1 MIISWL
7 IYLAV
12 AIGTGAF
19 FVFYSDLIALIVL
32 ITVLAIP
39 VLLFIIHFLA
49 FVFTKIEVEVNDEK
63 ADLEN
68 PVKILIKV
76 KNNSPFPVTHIRLS
90 SGCKNL
96 FLNTEYKARFVINS
110 VPFSQKVFTYEL
122 NSEHIGNIEFT
133 LEKASFYDFF
143 SMFRLSKKLNIKRI
157 VPLYPQTVS
166 VSSHIRPN
174 NWFVG
179 EADKFSNVK
188 AGDDPSEIF
197 DIREYVEGD
206 KLNKIHWKLSSK
218 TDTFMVKEYSLPVS
232 DNVFI
237 YLDLKA
243 KDTTDESLGLI
254 DSLLKTYA
262 SVSLSFA
269 RKNIEHYVGW
279 YNARTSVFVKTKIKS
294 ESDVYITLG
303 RIFSDTIFVDEPM
316 FEKCDFFLKQKY
328 SHIITI
334 TSNPAKDAETIFAG
348 FDISLSLLSVVCV
361 EYERSEIPAMDNT
374 KFIPVIP
381 GAEEKCLY
389 HIKF

>member
-39 VLLFIIHFLA
+39 VLLFIIHIVAFLL
-49 FVFTKIEVEVNDEK
+49 TEIDVEINDEN
-63 ADLEN
+63 ANLDT

-76 KNNSPFPVTHIRLS
+76 KNNSPFPVTHIKLAS
-90 SGCKNL
+90 SCKNL
-96 FLNTEYKARFVINS
+96 FLNTEYLSKFVINA

-133 LEKASFYDFF
+133 LKKALFYDFF
-143 SMFRLSKKLNIKRI
+143 SMFRLSKKVNIKRI

-166 VSSHIRPN
+166 VSSVIRPN
-174 NWFVG
+174 NWFIG

-188 AGDDPSEIF
+188 AGDDPSEVF
-197 DIREYVEGD
+197 DIRDYVEGD

-218 TDTFMVKEYSLPVS
+218 TDTYMVKEYSLPIS

-243 KDTTDESLGLI
+243 KDTTDESLDLI
-254 DSLLKTYA
+254 DSLIKTYA
-262 SVSLSFA
+262 SISLSFA

-279 YNARTSVFVKTKIKS
+279 YNARRNVFMKTKIKN

-303 RIFSDTIFVDEPM
+303 RIFSDTVFVDEPK
-316 FEKCDFFLKQKY
+316 FENCDFFLKQKY

-334 TSNPAKDAETIFAG
+334 TSNPAKESETMLSSFNL
-348 FDISLSLLSVVCV
+348 SLSLLSIVCI

-374 KFIPVIP
+374 RVIPVIP

-389 HIKF
+389 NIKF